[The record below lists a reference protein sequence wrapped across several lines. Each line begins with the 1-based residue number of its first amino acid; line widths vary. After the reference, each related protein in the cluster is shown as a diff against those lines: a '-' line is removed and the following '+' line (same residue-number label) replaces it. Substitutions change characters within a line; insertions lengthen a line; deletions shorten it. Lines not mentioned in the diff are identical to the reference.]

1 LFWPKYSYPKQ
12 ITAGTINQCKLGYSP
27 QADELAAHLLKMG
40 FAKWQVPDRYEW
52 IASIP
57 RTSTGKFYKL
67 KLREMFP
74 K

>member
-1 LFWPKYSYPKQ
+1 MSLQISQKFRRLFKMKAFFP
-12 ITAGTINQCKLGYSP
+12 P